1 MGKVDKKEKANR
13 INKTSKIKKTD
24 KRNRIKNGNNIEKQS
39 TADIRIE
46 EKTIT
51 DTEKSIID
59 KQEKSTID
67 IQQKTN
73 LNTEKKAAEK
83 DIKENI
89 EEKETEVAIIKPLSE
104 KQRRRLK
111 RDIARLPLPSF
122 NNPEKVQPAVEVLK
136 PITSELEK
144 NVADSSTLETVEKQ
158 IIDSEV
164 ILNSKGAK
172 LEKVHKPKKVRV
184 FKTFAPYIK
193 KHWYYLLFCFLFAL
207 LYSTFEVLIPIFLGR
222 AIDTMVG
229 VDLVNFSLLSKN
241 ILYLILS
248 IIGFAVFRWLTI
260 YSNNVLSFKTDMS
273 VRVGIF
279 KRINKTPL
287 KYIDTT
293 SHGDLQSRMINDVDQ
308 TSNGFLLGIT
318 TVFDALVSIVLTLV
332 LMFKINVSISIVIV
346 ALTPI
351 SVVSTAII
359 AYYSHKYFRR
369 QAKLL
374 GDTSG
379 LIVEMIGTQKVIKSF
394 NYEEKSIERF
404 EKVNKELGIQNEKA
418 NFYSAISNPLSR
430 FINGV
435 IYGIVAIMG
444 VLYAIKGHI
453 SIGSIAVLLSFAN
466 RYIQP
471 FNEISEVLNDLQAAY
486 ASARRVVNVLEL
498 EQEESDEN
506 NKKLLRING
515 KVEFNQVSFSYTEN
529 KKLIENLNLKIK
541 KGQRVAIVGPTGS
554 GKSTLI
560 NLLMRF
566 YDVNKGEVVIS
577 NNNITKLTRDSLRSK
592 FGMVLQESWLFN
604 MSIKDNIRYG
614 RPDATDK
621 EVIRA
626 AKRAYAH
633 DYILTLEKGY
643 DTIVS
648 EGGENLSQG
657 QKQLICIA
665 RVMLTSPPMLIL
677 DEATSNVDTR
687 TELHIQNAFNR
698 MMKGRTSFVVAHRLS
713 TIIKSDVIL
722 VMNKGNIVEQGS
734 HNELLEKKGFYYTL
748 YNSQF
753 SKV

>member
-1 MGKVDKKEKANR
+1 
-13 INKTSKIKKTD
+13 
-24 KRNRIKNGNNIEKQS
+24 
-39 TADIRIE
+39 
-46 EKTIT
+46 
-51 DTEKSIID
+51 
-59 KQEKSTID
+59 
-67 IQQKTN
+67 
-73 LNTEKKAAEK
+73 
-83 DIKENI
+83 
-89 EEKETEVAIIKPLSE
+89 
-104 KQRRRLK
+104 
-111 RDIARLPLPSF
+111 
-122 NNPEKVQPAVEVLK
+122 
-136 PITSELEK
+136 
-144 NVADSSTLETVEKQ
+144 
-158 IIDSEV
+158 
-164 ILNSKGAK
+164 
-172 LEKVHKPKKVRV
+172 
-184 FKTFAPYIK
+184 
-193 KHWYYLLFCFLFAL
+193 
-207 LYSTFEVLIPIFLGR
+207 
-222 AIDTMVG
+222 
-229 VDLVNFSLLSKN
+229 
-241 ILYLILS
+241 
-248 IIGFAVFRWLTI
+248 
-260 YSNNVLSFKTDMS
+260 
-273 VRVGIF
+273 
-279 KRINKTPL
+279 
-287 KYIDTT
+287 
-293 SHGDLQSRMINDVDQ
+293 
-308 TSNGFLLGIT
+308 
-318 TVFDALVSIVLTLV
+318 
-332 LMFKINVSISIVIV
+332 
-346 ALTPI
+346 
-351 SVVSTAII
+351 
-359 AYYSHKYFRR
+359 
-369 QAKLL
+369 
-374 GDTSG
+374 
-379 LIVEMIGTQKVIKSF
+379 MIGTQKVIKSF

-648 EGGENLSQG
+648 EGGR
-657 QKQLICIA
+657 K
-665 RVMLTSPPMLIL
+665 
-677 DEATSNVDTR
+677 
-687 TELHIQNAFNR
+687 
-698 MMKGRTSFVVAHRLS
+698 SF
-713 TIIKSDVIL
+713 KD
-722 VMNKGNIVEQGS
+722 K
-734 HNELLEKKGFYYTL
+734 
-748 YNSQF
+748 NS
-753 SKV
+753 